1 MFQTVLIISLAGLAI
16 AMVICL
22 YIIITGPSIPD
33 RVLALDALSFDIIGV
48 IAVLSMLE
56 RTKAYL
62 DVILMLGILAF
73 LGTVALS
80 KFIESGVVID
90 RDRDS

>member
-1 MFQTVLIISLAGLAI
+1 MFHAVLIISLAGLAI
-16 AMVICL
+16 ATVISL
-22 YIIITGPSIPD
+22 YIIIIGPSIPD
-33 RVLALDALSFDIIGV
+33 RVLALDALSFNIIGV
-48 IAVLSMLE
+48 IAILSMMQ

-73 LGTVALS
+73 LSTIALS